1 MVRITPIYCISH
13 ETAIWKGNNPLWG
26 LTNHGFLPLPNWD
39 DPPSKGPLFWANL
52 SQPEAEETL
61 EKPLDVLVMIS
72 AFSFFLVW
80 MTR

>member
-1 MVRITPIYCISH
+1 MKRPFGR
-13 ETAIWKGNNPLWG
+13 ETTLLRG

-39 DPPSKGPLFWANL
+39 DPPSKGPLYWANL

-72 AFSFFLVW
+72 AFSFFGFG
-80 MTR
+80 